1 MSSVIYPGLAYQAL
15 RITIDL
21 YPGYSWDKIVNNAWH
36 KYQQICHGVD
46 REDNFYTW
54 ADQQRRERDDTRQ
67 GFDVSGGGIADQPRV
82 EVELEEIEAGRSEG

>member
-21 YPGYSWDKIVNNAWH
+21 YPGYSWGKIVNNAWH
-36 KYQQICHGVD
+36 KYRQICHGVD

-54 ADQQRRERDDTRQ
+54 ADQQRREREDA
-67 GFDVSGGGIADQPRV
+67 S
-82 EVELEEIEAGRSEG
+82 S

>member
-21 YPGYSWDKIVNNAWH
+21 YPSYSWDKIVNTAWH
-36 KYQQICHGVD
+36 KYRQICHGVD

-54 ADQQRRERDDTRQ
+54 ANQQRRERDDTT
-67 GFDVSGGGIADQPRV
+67 ADQPRV